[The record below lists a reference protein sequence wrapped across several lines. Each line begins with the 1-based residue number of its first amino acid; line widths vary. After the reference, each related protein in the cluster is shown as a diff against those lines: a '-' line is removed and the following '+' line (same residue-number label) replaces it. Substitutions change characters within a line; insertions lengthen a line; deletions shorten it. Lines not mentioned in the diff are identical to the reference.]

1 MSGFVAIYACAVASA
16 VALAT
21 IAVLAPRRLFVRAG
35 AVVAAG
41 LLLGAGYFG
50 FADLL
55 SRPKPVRLA
64 WAEHATEEATL
75 LGSSYEEG
83 KAIYLWLKLPGVEE
97 PRAYSLPWDP
107 AQAESI
113 EQARR
118 DATKNGHAGT
128 VLVRQ
133 PFGRGDGDAVERQM
147 FYAPAQPAP
156 PPKSAIDT
164 ARDGSSK

>member
-1 MSGFVAIYACAVASA
+1 VSGFVAIYACAAASA
-16 VALAT
+16 IILAT

-35 AVVAAG
+35 AVAAASI
-41 LLLGAGYFG
+41 LLGSGYFG
-50 FADLL
+50 YADLL

-64 WAEHATEEATL
+64 WADRVAEDATL
-75 LGSSYEEG
+75 LGSSYQEG
-83 KAIYLWLKLPGVEE
+83 EAIYLWLKLPGVDE

-128 VLVRQ
+128 VRVRQ
-133 PFGRGDGDAVERQM
+133 PFGRGDGDTAERQM

-156 PPKSAIDT
+156 PPKSDPDA
-164 ARDGSSK
+164 AQDGSSN

>member
-1 MSGFVAIYACAVASA
+1 MSGLVAIYASAAASA
-16 VALAT
+16 IALAS

-35 AVVAAG
+35 AVAAAG
-41 LLLGAGYFG
+41 FLLGAGYFG

-64 WAEHATEEATL
+64 FVERKAEDATL
-75 LGSSYEEG
+75 LGSSYQEG
-83 KAIYLWLKLPGVEE
+83 KAIYLWLKLPGVDE

-118 DATKNGHAGT
+118 DATKHGRAG
-128 VLVRQ
+128 VVRVRQ
-133 PFGRGDGDAVERQM
+133 PFQRGEGDAIERPM
-147 FYAPAQPAP
+147 FYAPAQPPP
-156 PPKSAIDT
+156 PPKSPNGAN
-164 ARDGSSK
+164 ALSR